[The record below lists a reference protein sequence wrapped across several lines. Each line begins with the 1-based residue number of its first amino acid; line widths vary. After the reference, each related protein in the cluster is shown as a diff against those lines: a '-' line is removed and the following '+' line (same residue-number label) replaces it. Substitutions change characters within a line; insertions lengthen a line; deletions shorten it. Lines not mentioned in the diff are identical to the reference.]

1 MSVIS
6 STGTTFITGV
16 GDIIG
21 EVTAISF
28 SGVSATEIETT
39 NLSSS
44 DKSYILGTCDGG
56 TVEVTVN
63 ATSTVPSVLVAGDV
77 SPTAFSIRF
86 GGVANNYTATFSAY
100 IQSIKSELGVD
111 QVVKNTYT
119 LQISSLVAIT

>member
-1 MSVIS
+1 MATIS
-6 STGTTFITGV
+6 STGTTFIAGV

-39 NLSSS
+39 NLSGSE
-44 DKSYILGTCDGG
+44 KSYILGTCDGG

-63 ATSTVPSVLVAGDV
+63 AVGIVPSILSAGDNT
-77 SPTAFSIRF
+77 PTLFSVRF
-86 GGVANNYTATFSAY
+86 GGVAQGYTATFNAY

-119 LQISSLVAIT
+119 LQISSIVQIS